1 MRNLFTHLLLQVH
14 SNQTNETQ
22 SRQNRI
28 ESFSRRSR
36 DILESFSSV
45 LPQLRVSLR
54 AFFLATIILI
64 GAGNVWGVAPDYE
77 SYDWNSTQ
85 VTEVVGTHGAVTISG
100 ALGST
105 GNVSGHYYLPISSN
119 LKNSD
124 SPWNGYMGIAATS
137 QIDSI
142 EILYCPNGTNNT
154 SIAWAAWG
162 TGVTPNQ
169 YTLGHGVT
177 TGTTSSKA
185 WDSRIWEKIDLTD
198 IAAYTVYLSR
208 SIREFREIG
217 GSSNLSNF
225 GAGQTINVLGIRVW
239 LKPAA
244 SCPTPTATRGGT
256 EATPAGGV
264 TLGTVLS
271 PLTCTAT
278 GTSINYQWK
287 QNTSGT
293 KDGAV
298 NAVGTGAETS
308 SFVPNPASVGTY
320 YYFCIVT
327 DACGNTAETS
337 LSGAFQ
343 FNTPPTHTLT
353 VTTNNG
359 LYGSVSPTSATVAE
373 NATTEITA
381 TPGSGYVFDHWTVSG
396 TGATLSSTTTNP
408 TTFTMGTAN
417 ATVTAYFEESSCPTH
432 GTIYT
437 MSVSSTGYSDN
448 HSNGTETAITGITQ
462 TGGTLYGCGGGSTLK
477 IEDSTPKIKYGGSGS
492 YMKLVLDCPL
502 QAGDTIL
509 VTCNSSQGLNFNT
522 SAATGLGGSS
532 SPAEYAIQG
541 TPYIVQEGDAIDE
554 ASTIYCWRR
563 TSNNTGV
570 LTINIIR
577 PLSCVAPSGVD
588 IVGTWDRFGGE
599 TLVLTATPDGGQG
612 TPSYQW
618 KHNGVDIAGATSA
631 TYTKE
636 NCSVTDGGTY
646 TCVVSTGADCTPV
659 ESDGFDVKVYSLQKY
674 TGGTTTY
681 NFTRTGEKT
690 GTVEVTLAANTNS
703 EFKIYDGGNYYGNDE
718 GNITID
724 GNRTFTTSGNNV
736 TLASGLGGTF
746 TFDIDYTVGYA
757 PVLTVTYPR
766 KTIYLQLCS
775 DWKAATAK
783 YAIYYW
789 KGGDNGWSDFMT
801 TDACDADLRI
811 GVVPAWAV
819 NCIFGRF
826 NSSKASSDSWDDL
839 WNQTGDLTL
848 SASND
853 YYHTLSKGGDN
864 KYYGSWGTYV
874 PPTFTISFNAGGGTG
889 SMSNLT
895 GIACDNNQTIPANI
909 FTRTNYVFVGWHA
922 NVATTIGGSPVA
934 AGTLISDV
942 ATLQHITSNITL
954 TAQWKPRATV
964 YAFPNGNVESF
975 GICGSGASLTLVGSQ
990 SGVNYQ
996 LYKNGVIEG
1005 EPKAGT
1011 GSALTWTGLGNGSY
1025 QVKSV
1030 ENASYA
1036 ESTMDGTAVV
1046 ILQDPTISGETTVTM
1061 GETITLTLP
1070 NYTAVANNWVSSN
1083 TSVAT
1088 VDASGVVTGVSPG
1101 TVTITFHGV
1110 EGCDGTI
1117 DITVQNNCE
1126 KIFWFAKAADATT
1139 NGVTNNTTFFS
1150 GTDAG
1155 TTSVSGSISIDG
1167 TTYSVTGRGSNNTTD
1182 ITFTVPAN
1190 KRATLYGLASS
1201 SSDSQARTLTLT
1213 GTSGYSA
1220 TQSTAACKSP
1230 ATAFTFESLTPGNYT
1245 MSWSGSGAEAML
1257 CIELCPLEIHTVTY
1271 KPNGVSGSDIV
1282 DASASII
1289 AANTF
1294 TPLTGYVF
1302 DSWNTAADGS
1312 GTTYYPGTP
1321 VLSDLTLYAQWKVE
1335 CGEWNGTPNS
1345 FTSNSLTSGNLILSA
1360 SGCSTTSKAVW
1371 SGGENK
1377 TVIQVG
1383 SSDYY
1388 VEGHLSGEKE
1398 IESITIGAA
1407 NNESAGNDYNYAIL
1421 YCANSSFSSGVTYEE
1436 YAAPSKSDPEDQSKL
1451 LHEFTPPAGTKYF
1464 RIYRYVASAVG
1475 EVSDVGGGKTIFIY
1489 HVEVCPTPP
1498 CTETTIDVSNATP
1511 TYAIGGAAFTRPT
1524 FTVKAEDVA
1533 LAPQPT
1539 LTYSSSNP
1547 AIATVNATT
1556 GEVTFQGVTGSVTIT
1571 ATCERDL
1578 VYCASTGSYTI
1589 TVTCAGEDAPLI
1601 VADGSTLDGCGT
1613 VIHLWAKQQ
1622 DGTSSFGGGIYQWYR
1637 DGEEIEGATNDYYNV
1652 ERAGTYTVV
1661 RTGSCVQASTNSAVV
1676 TSVAEEPTVERLVP
1690 FQYYHAGKTYSAQM
1704 KDRHLFAVASKGL
1717 LAGKPYS
1724 MTATSGGSDVLTSVA
1739 GALWLKPGEIIGSEQ
1754 MPDTVMLDL
1763 NELSS
1768 AGFSAGDNIRFVC
1781 SAIACGGVS
1790 PINDD
1795 IVLKVV
1801 DATPTMAFICSG
1813 ADGDGTRVKSE
1824 LKLNGDFL
1832 TGYNKADL
1840 CLQTDLDDFDEDAE
1854 LPLYTYLKTRYN
1866 ITPVNG
1872 YAPFKKLNYEP
1883 FDILLLTDYPK
1894 AKLGGDYKTPTSR
1907 RRIATDKLDSMS
1919 VLADY
1924 RPMLSF
1930 KTHMV
1935 SEDKMKAGITP
1946 QWAAK
1951 GFTTEPTVPKAKPQV
1966 AMNIV
1971 CFAHPMFNALEIGAG
1986 GVFRDHDEPDQVVY
2000 EMLSDGGYDDN
2011 KGIQGFELGDAGNF
2025 MVIAFTHWNAKVG
2038 TPSGDEIAW
2047 NISSGDRKLI
2057 SSCERQVNPEA
2068 RLLLISINADALCM
2082 LTAAGM
2088 AVVDSALQYL
2098 LITDPNK
2105 IADCSLTF
2113 DDNHGTGVWSDEL
2126 NWAPRYNQVPN
2137 ADLGARIIKPCTVDN
2152 ASAITLSVRMH
2163 DDGKLIIPATSALN
2177 VISTVR
2183 HDEDGVYTPPS
2194 TSEIDIKAT
2203 STGSGTLILANP
2215 DGDTRA
2221 SVEMYSK
2228 AVNSGGTTT
2237 WQYITTPFNDVTNA
2251 MLNYYESWLYVYN
2264 SSTSGWDA
2272 IPKGGAL
2279 TPFAGYCITHPEEG
2293 HLYRMNGT
2301 LAETGSQ
2308 AKTVPAG
2315 KYLVLGNAWTAPI
2328 QIANFDDD
2336 DFEDIPVKSIY
2347 FFNTGSDP
2355 DKTGTLVDDP
2365 DASARWAA
2373 HTYISIPIHSA
2384 PFTGDSIISAMQG
2397 FYVDNTSGGSEG
2409 TLHLQYDKLVR
2420 PKNSRQNI
2428 VSGPLHAP
2436 RRIAAVDDE
2445 PTVAKLWV
2453 CGSHYDD
2460 RLVVLE
2466 REDFTRGYDPGWDGE
2481 KWEGNAIAPMV
2492 YAINGNNGQDAV
2504 AAVPDMEG
2512 TVVGFKAGEDEEYTF
2527 RFNYSSEAEE
2537 LYLLDTETML
2547 YTRVLTGNTYYFST
2561 NDKAYHNRFILTRT
2575 SGSQTPTG
2583 CENITGETDNAV
2595 KFINNNKMFI
2605 FVRGILY
2612 DATGKVI
2619 KQ

>member
-54 AFFLATIILI
+54 TFLLASTILM
-64 GAGNVWGVAPDYE
+64 GAGNVWGADFTPQQIIDGATSGNITVSSVIAT
-77 SYDWNSTQ
+77 STSDQ
-85 VTEVVGTHGAVTISG
+85 KVCNTSVSTVSIDGTANGDGDTKYIEIQADAGYV
-100 ALGST
+100 
-105 GNVSGHYYLPISSN
+105 ISSLSIDASIN
-119 LKNSD
+119 KTD
-124 SPWNGYMGIAATS
+124 GGTYKIGIAFFEGTYTTTVTDKAEIVVACKNATS
-137 QIDSI
+137 GCGPYNISVPSGI
-142 EILYCPNGTNNT
+142 RTVRIYRGVKINASNEFNGSGTLYGSGQNT
-154 SIAWAAWG
+154 YVAGISATA
-162 TGVTPNQ
+162 
-169 YTLGHGVT
+169 
-177 TGTTSSKA
+177 TTS
-185 WDSRIWEKIDLTD
+185 
-198 IAAYTVYLSR
+198 
-208 SIREFREIG
+208 
-217 GSSNLSNF
+217 
-225 GAGQTINVLGIRVW
+225 
-239 LKPAA
+239 

-264 TLGTVLS
+264 TLGTVLE

-278 GTSINYQWK
+278 GTSVTYQWK
-287 QNTSGT
+287 QYPVPGGT
-293 KDGAV
+293 PGTAV
-298 NAVGTGAETS
+298 AAEGTGATTA
-308 SFVPNPASVGTY
+308 SFVPTPSVAGTY
-320 YYFCIVT
+320 IYFCTVT
-327 DACGNTAETS
+327 DACSNSVSTS
-337 LSGAFQ
+337 ESGAFQ

-417 ATVTAYFEESSCPTH
+417 ATVTAYFEESSCPTY
-432 GTIYT
+432 GTVFSLQ
-437 MSVSSTGYSDN
+437 MGNND
-448 HSNGTETAITGITQ
+448 TEVVLTASQEVDLDDYATITGGSATFTNTGSAKGKITKANPALINFDGNAAYVILDFECPIQ
-462 TGGTLYGCGGGSTLK
+462 T
-477 IEDSTPKIKYGGSGS
+477 
-492 YMKLVLDCPL
+492 
-502 QAGDTIL
+502 GDTIK
-509 VTCNSSQGLNFNT
+509 VTNATSVEMAFTTTATLGTTYQTTTSEGIGKFIVPAALNNI
-522 SAATGLGGSS
+522 SKL
-532 SPAEYAIQG
+532 
-541 TPYIVQEGDAIDE
+541 
-554 ASTIYCWRR
+554 YCWRA
-563 TSNNTGV
+563 TGSG
-570 LTINIIR
+570 LKFSAINITR

-618 KHNGVDIAGATSA
+618 KHNGVNIAGATSA

-636 NCSVTDGGTY
+636 NCSVDDGGTY

-757 PVLTVTYPR
+757 PVLTITYPR

-775 DWKAATAK
+775 DWKAAIAK

-826 NSSKASSDSWDDL
+826 DPSKASSDSWDDL

-895 GIACDNNQTIPANI
+895 GIACDNSQTLTANT
-909 FTRTNYVFVGWHA
+909 FTRTNYIFVGWHA
-922 NVATTIGGSPVA
+922 DVATTIGGSPVA
-934 AGTLISDV
+934 AGALISDG

-954 TAQWKPRATV
+954 TAQWKPHATV

-1046 ILQDPTISGETTVTM
+1046 ILQDPTISGETTVAM

-1088 VDASGVVTGVSPG
+1088 VSASGVVTGVAPG

-1117 DITVQNNCE
+1117 SITVTNNCE

-1139 NGVTNNTTFFS
+1139 AGVTNNTSFFS
-1150 GTDAG
+1150 GTSSG
-1155 TTSVSGSISIDG
+1155 STSVSGSITIDG
-1167 TTYSVTGRGSNNTTD
+1167 TTYTVTGRGSNNTTD

-1201 SSDSQARTLTLT
+1201 NGTTARTLTLT

-1220 TQSTAACKSP
+1220 TQQTSASSSTAA
-1230 ATAFTFESLTPGNYT
+1230 AFTFESLTPGDYT

-1257 CIELCPLEIHTVTY
+1257 CIETCPLEIHTVTY

-1294 TPLTGYVF
+1294 TPLAGYVF

-1335 CGEWNGTPNS
+1335 CGEWNGTPSS
-1345 FTSNSLTSGNLILSA
+1345 FTSNTITSGSLILSTGG
-1360 SGCSTTSKAVW
+1360 SGTTTTSTAVW
-1371 SGGENK
+1371 SGSGNK
-1377 TVIQVG
+1377 TVIQING
-1383 SSDYY
+1383 NAYY
-1388 VEGHLSGEKE
+1388 IEGHLSGEKE

-1407 NNESAGNDYNYAIL
+1407 NSASAGNDRNYAIL

-1436 YAAPSKSDPEDQSKL
+1436 YASPSKSDAENDEKL
-1451 LHEFTPPAGTKYF
+1451 LNEFTPPAGTKYF
-1464 RIYRYVASAVG
+1464 RIYRQVANPVDEG
-1475 EVSDVGGGKTIFIY
+1475 TIGAGQTTYIY
-1489 HVEVCPTPP
+1489 HVEICPTPP
-1498 CTETTIDVSNATP
+1498 CTETTMDVSNATP
-1511 TYAIGGAAFTRPT
+1511 TYSIGGAAFTRPT
-1524 FTVKAEDVA
+1524 FTVKAGGVA
-1533 LAPQPT
+1533 LDPQPT

-1547 AIATVNATT
+1547 DIATVNATT

-1622 DGTSSFGGGIYQWYR
+1622 DGMSSFLGGTYKWYR

-1704 KDRHLFAVASKGL
+1704 KDRHLFAVASQGL

-1724 MTATSGGSDVLTSVA
+1724 MTATSGGADVLASVA

-1768 AGFSAGDNIRFVC
+1768 AGFSAGDEIRFVC

-1854 LPLYTYLKTRYN
+1854 LPLYTYLKARYR

-2215 DGDTRA
+2215 DGDTQA

-2293 HLYRMNGT
+2293 HLYRMSGT

-2308 AKTVPAG
+2308 GIKVPAG
-2315 KYLVLGNAWTAPI
+2315 KYMVVGNAWTAPI

-2336 DFEDIPVKSIY
+2336 DLEDIPVKSIY

-2619 KQ
+2619 KQSEEAK

>member
-64 GAGNVWGVAPDYE
+64 GAGNVWGVGTAIASLNFNAPSSLPS
-77 SYDWNSTQ
+77 SYTYSSTNTPSITTVDSKKCVNVNDGGGSTAPSFSADNSTAPTGGKRWMAFQ
-85 VTEVVGTHGAVTISG
+85 PNVDCTVTFKVR
-100 ALGST
+100 
-105 GNVSGHYYLPISSN
+105 
-119 LKNSD
+119 
-124 SPWNGYMGIAATS
+124 AA
-137 QIDSI
+137 
-142 EILYCPNGTNNT
+142 NN
-154 SIAWAAWG
+154 
-162 TGVTPNQ
+162 
-169 YTLGHGVT
+169 
-177 TGTTSSKA
+177 
-185 WDSRIWEKIDLTD
+185 SRIFYLLNKDHSSTSDAVSSFTMTTKDTWYETWSVSLSSGTWYAIIGSGSNCYITSMSFV
-198 IAAYTVYLSR
+198 AAV
-208 SIREFREIG
+208 
-217 GSSNLSNF
+217 
-225 GAGQTINVLGIRVW
+225 
-239 LKPAA
+239 
-244 SCPTPTATRGGT
+244 SCPTPTASRGGT

-278 GTSINYQWK
+278 GTSVNYQWK

-381 TPGSGYVFDHWTVSG
+381 TPSSGYEFDHWTVSG

-417 ATVTAYFEESSCPTH
+417 ATVTAYFVESSCPTH

-690 GTVEVTLAANTNS
+690 GTVEVTLAANSNS

-736 TLASGLGGTF
+736 TLVSGLGGTF

-826 NSSKASSDSWDDL
+826 DPSKASSDSWDDL

-895 GIACDNNQTIPANI
+895 GIACDNSQTLTANT

-1088 VDASGVVTGVSPG
+1088 VSASGVVTGVAPG

-1117 DITVQNNCE
+1117 SITVTNNCE
-1126 KIFWFAKAADATT
+1126 KIFWFAKAADAPA
-1139 NGVTNNTTFFS
+1139 GVTNNTSFFS
-1150 GTDAG
+1150 GTSSG
-1155 TTSVSGSISIDG
+1155 TTSVSGSITIDG
-1167 TTYSVTGRGSNNTTD
+1167 TTYTVTGRGSNNTTD

-1201 SSDSQARTLTLT
+1201 NGTTARTLTLT

-1220 TQSTAACKSP
+1220 TQLTSASSSTAA
-1230 ATAFTFESLTPGNYT
+1230 AFTFESLTPGDYT

-1257 CIELCPLEIHTVTY
+1257 CIETCPLEIHTVTY

-1294 TPLTGYVF
+1294 TPLAGYVF

-1312 GTTYYPGTP
+1312 GTTYFPGDIVP
-1321 VLSDLTLYAQWKVE
+1321 SDLILYAQWKVE
-1335 CGEWNGTPNS
+1335 CGEWNGTPSS
-1345 FTSNSLTSGNLILSA
+1345 FTSNTITSGSLILSTGG
-1360 SGCSTTSKAVW
+1360 SGTTTTSTAVW
-1371 SGGENK
+1371 SGSGNK
-1377 TVIQVG
+1377 TVIQING
-1383 SSDYY
+1383 NAYY
-1388 VEGHLSGEKE
+1388 IEGHLSGEKE

-1407 NNESAGNDYNYAIL
+1407 NSASAGNDRNYAIL

-1436 YAAPSKSDPEDQSKL
+1436 YASPSKSDAENDEKL
-1451 LHEFTPPAGTKYF
+1451 LNEFTPPAGTKYF
-1464 RIYRYVASAVG
+1464 RIYRQVANPVDEG
-1475 EVSDVGGGKTIFIY
+1475 TIGAGQTTYIY
-1489 HVEVCPTPP
+1489 HVEICPTPP
-1498 CTETTIDVSNATP
+1498 CTETTMDVSNATP
-1511 TYAIGGAAFTRPT
+1511 TYSIGGAAFTRPT
-1524 FTVKAEDVA
+1524 FTVKAGGVA
-1533 LAPQPT
+1533 LDPQPT

-1547 AIATVNATT
+1547 DIATVNATT

-1622 DGTSSFGGGIYQWYR
+1622 DGTSSLSVGRGLAPGGTGQLHY
-1637 DGEEIEGATNDYYNV
+1637 
-1652 ERAGTYTVV
+1652 AG
-1661 RTGSCVQASTNSAVV
+1661 GKPPA
-1676 TSVAEEPTVERLVP
+1676 
-1690 FQYYHAGKTYSAQM
+1690 HKTYKIVILS
-1704 KDRHLFAVASKGL
+1704 
-1717 LAGKPYS
+1717 
-1724 MTATSGGSDVLTSVA
+1724 
-1739 GALWLKPGEIIGSEQ
+1739 GALLPP
-1754 MPDTVMLDL
+1754 M
-1763 NELSS
+1763 SS
-1768 AGFSAGDNIRFVC
+1768 
-1781 SAIACGGVS
+1781 
-1790 PINDD
+1790 
-1795 IVLKVV
+1795 
-1801 DATPTMAFICSG
+1801 
-1813 ADGDGTRVKSE
+1813 
-1824 LKLNGDFL
+1824 
-1832 TGYNKADL
+1832 
-1840 CLQTDLDDFDEDAE
+1840 
-1854 LPLYTYLKTRYN
+1854 
-1866 ITPVNG
+1866 
-1872 YAPFKKLNYEP
+1872 
-1883 FDILLLTDYPK
+1883 
-1894 AKLGGDYKTPTSR
+1894 
-1907 RRIATDKLDSMS
+1907 
-1919 VLADY
+1919 
-1924 RPMLSF
+1924 
-1930 KTHMV
+1930 
-1935 SEDKMKAGITP
+1935 
-1946 QWAAK
+1946 
-1951 GFTTEPTVPKAKPQV
+1951 
-1966 AMNIV
+1966 
-1971 CFAHPMFNALEIGAG
+1971 
-1986 GVFRDHDEPDQVVY
+1986 
-2000 EMLSDGGYDDN
+2000 
-2011 KGIQGFELGDAGNF
+2011 
-2025 MVIAFTHWNAKVG
+2025 
-2038 TPSGDEIAW
+2038 
-2047 NISSGDRKLI
+2047 
-2057 SSCERQVNPEA
+2057 
-2068 RLLLISINADALCM
+2068 
-2082 LTAAGM
+2082 
-2088 AVVDSALQYL
+2088 
-2098 LITDPNK
+2098 
-2105 IADCSLTF
+2105 
-2113 DDNHGTGVWSDEL
+2113 
-2126 NWAPRYNQVPN
+2126 
-2137 ADLGARIIKPCTVDN
+2137 
-2152 ASAITLSVRMH
+2152 
-2163 DDGKLIIPATSALN
+2163 
-2177 VISTVR
+2177 
-2183 HDEDGVYTPPS
+2183 
-2194 TSEIDIKAT
+2194 
-2203 STGSGTLILANP
+2203 
-2215 DGDTRA
+2215 
-2221 SVEMYSK
+2221 
-2228 AVNSGGTTT
+2228 
-2237 WQYITTPFNDVTNA
+2237 
-2251 MLNYYESWLYVYN
+2251 
-2264 SSTSGWDA
+2264 
-2272 IPKGGAL
+2272 
-2279 TPFAGYCITHPEEG
+2279 
-2293 HLYRMNGT
+2293 
-2301 LAETGSQ
+2301 
-2308 AKTVPAG
+2308 
-2315 KYLVLGNAWTAPI
+2315 
-2328 QIANFDDD
+2328 
-2336 DFEDIPVKSIY
+2336 
-2347 FFNTGSDP
+2347 
-2355 DKTGTLVDDP
+2355 
-2365 DASARWAA
+2365 
-2373 HTYISIPIHSA
+2373 
-2384 PFTGDSIISAMQG
+2384 
-2397 FYVDNTSGGSEG
+2397 
-2409 TLHLQYDKLVR
+2409 
-2420 PKNSRQNI
+2420 
-2428 VSGPLHAP
+2428 
-2436 RRIAAVDDE
+2436 
-2445 PTVAKLWV
+2445 
-2453 CGSHYDD
+2453 
-2460 RLVVLE
+2460 
-2466 REDFTRGYDPGWDGE
+2466 
-2481 KWEGNAIAPMV
+2481 
-2492 YAINGNNGQDAV
+2492 
-2504 AAVPDMEG
+2504 
-2512 TVVGFKAGEDEEYTF
+2512 
-2527 RFNYSSEAEE
+2527 
-2537 LYLLDTETML
+2537 
-2547 YTRVLTGNTYYFST
+2547 
-2561 NDKAYHNRFILTRT
+2561 
-2575 SGSQTPTG
+2575 
-2583 CENITGETDNAV
+2583 
-2595 KFINNNKMFI
+2595 
-2605 FVRGILY
+2605 
-2612 DATGKVI
+2612 
-2619 KQ
+2619 